1 MNPNFTIEPRRP
13 GRAYL
18 LRLLTAAADAL
29 EEGVE
34 AAAEDNGYTPQSVL
48 REHERLAA
56 KIRKA
61 LTQEN
66 RASRQRKNS

>member
-18 LRLLTAAADAL
+18 LRLLTATADVL

-34 AAAEDNGYTPQSVL
+34 AAAEGNGCAPQSAL

-66 RASRQRKNS
+66 RASRQIRNS